1 MKPKKS
7 ESVNMEKKKPI
18 FQLIGLLIVLSFIL
32 LAFEW
37 SSSTIRINKLGEL
50 SENQEVEEIVPLTRV
65 ELPKQDVIPPRPI
78 LTNLINIIPDDPE
91 IVDDLFLGSSESNE
105 NDRIVVMQSPDEVRD
120 PEIFIFV
127 EEMPMFPGCKTK
139 AETDAAIKRFIASN
153 IQYPEDARA
162 NNVQGKVFISF
173 VISKEGKVTMVRII
187 RGVSEELDQEALR
200 VVQLLPDF
208 SPGRQGTEFVRVG
221 YNIPINFKV
230 Q

>member
-37 SSSTIRINKLGEL
+37 SSSTNRINKLGEL
-50 SENQEVEEIVPLTRV
+50 GNNQEVEEIIPVIRI
-65 ELPKQDVIPPRPI
+65 ELPKEEVVPPRPI
-78 LTNLINIIPDDPE
+78 LTNIINIIPDDPE
-91 IVDDLFLGSSESNE
+91 INDVLFLGSSESNE
-105 NDRIVVMQSPDEVRD
+105 NDRIVVMPSPDEEGD
-120 PEIFIFV
+120 PEIRYIV

-139 AETDAAIKRFIASN
+139 EETDAAIKRFIASN
-153 IQYPEDARA
+153 IQYPEDART
-162 NNVQGKVFISF
+162 NNVQGKVHVSF
-173 VISKEGKVTMVRII
+173 VINKVGKVTMVRII
-187 RGVSEELDQEALR
+187 RGVSEDLDLEALR

>member
-91 IVDDLFLGSSESNE
+91 IVDDLFLGSSESNQ
-105 NDRIVVMQSPDEVRD
+105 NDRIVVMPSPDEVRD

-153 IQYPEDARA
+153 IQYPEDART